1 MKMFVKARGRK
12 GETQISKIKSQNHNS
27 KVITGGI
34 FVYLFFKNIL
44 LLFTY
49 DLYVNINYLFY
60 VKSALKSRD
69 LFLELW

>member
-1 MKMFVKARGRK
+1 
-12 GETQISKIKSQNHNS
+12 
-27 KVITGGI
+27 
-34 FVYLFFKNIL
+34 LFFKNIL

-69 LFLELW
+69 LFFRVMVSTLNPALSTNKYIMR